1 MESCV
6 TPVSLHCV
14 QPCVSCGVC
23 SRSLTSNTNQPKR
36 DNWLC
41 VCVCVCACVSCT
53 VSSKKRGQTTVIHT
67 HTPLV
72 CHTSLHS
79 PTTHTKGQG
88 VQRRRQTGQKE
99 CASQM
104 EPYSL
109 RAPVKSSAR
118 QKIQSSIW
126 DSPSESLT
134 LQARRVYQ
142 VNTLDRNSLSSI
154 INEFSSLTIQTR
166 SKQSSKSHN
175 LAFKKGNA
183 STFHPHIT
191 SVNICEKSKLP

>member
-41 VCVCVCACVSCT
+41 VCVCVRASVALSAARKG
-53 VSSKKRGQTTVIHT
+53 VKPLLYT

-175 LAFKKGNA
+175 LAFKKGNS
-183 STFHPHIT
+183 STFQPHI
-191 SVNICEKSKLP
+191 SNIMPV